1 MPVVVNR
8 LGYPGRMLET
18 LQGCEHCGGPLPV
31 MHRSDRRYCSN
42 SHRVLAAR
50 ARKRQRELAV
60 IAGQV
65 ARIPA
70 ELTSRPRWVRHK
82 NKIPMR
88 TDGRFASVKDPSSW
102 ANFTA
107 ACASKTGDGI
117 GFVLTAGDGV
127 VVVDL
132 DHAVEGDR
140 VLPWAQAIVDQLP
153 PTYMERGR
161 SGTGL
166 HLWFRGAVPAGRRI
180 RRGELAFEVYS
191 DRRYM
196 VVGDRVPGTPLSLA
210 ELPDAA
216 GLVASLS

>member
-1 MPVVVNR
+1 MPSTTASPR
-8 LGYPGRMLET
+8 TR
-18 LQGCEHCGGPLPV
+18 CEQCVGPLPLMV
-31 MHRSDRRYCSN
+31 RADARYCGSTCRKRA
-42 SHRVLAAR
+42 SR
-50 ARKRQRELAV
+50 ARQADANAR
-60 IAGQV
+60 V
-65 ARIPA
+65 AAEQQSRIPA

-82 NKIPMR
+82 DKVPLR

-102 ANFTA
+102 SDYATA
-107 ACASKTGDGI
+107 VASRTGDGV
-117 GFVLTAGDGV
+117 GFVLTAGDGI

-132 DHAVEGDR
+132 DHAVQGGR

-180 RRGELAFEVYS
+180 RRGELAVEVYS

-196 VVGDRVPGTPLSLA
+196 IVGDRVPGTPLSLA

-216 GLVASLS
+216 GLIASL